1 MLREGF
7 PRFFTS
13 ASIRYLKN
21 KMRTFGAQFM
31 WKRFSG
37 ILLRNKLIF
46 VCCIALATAFMAY
59 KAGKMEL
66 SYEFAKILPDNDP
79 TFIEYQ
85 AFKKQFGEDGNV
97 MVLGFEDKN
106 FFTLNKFN
114 DWFHLSKTIK
124 IINGIKEILSVPT
137 VYKVIRNDSLEKL
150 EFKPLISKLPVT
162 QAEVDSIKK
171 EFLQLPFYEGIVYNK
186 ETGAN
191 LMAITFNKTSLNSK
205 RRLEIVKEIR
215 TLTDA
220 FAQKHGL
227 EMHYSGMPYIRSQ
240 LMEKISREMTL
251 FLVLAVIITG
261 LILWL
266 FFRSAMN
273 VFFSLLITAIGVVWS
288 VGILELFGYKITV
301 LSGLIAPLIM
311 VIGIPNCIFLIN
323 KYQSEYILHRN
334 KMKALSRMIE
344 TIGVTLFLANITTAI
359 GFGVLYFTKSS
370 MLVEFGV
377 VAALAVM
384 ATYFIT
390 LIMIPIILSLLPVPK
405 TKHTKHLEGKA
416 ITKMLSY
423 IDRIV
428 QNNRKAIYLITG
440 LVTLVSV
447 LGMFR
452 IQFIGYVVDD
462 LPKNDPVYTD
472 LHFFERA
479 FKGVLPFEVSVDTK
493 KPNGLF
499 AENAKTL
506 YKIKAMQGIFAE
518 YPQFSKPISIVE
530 AIRFSYQAY
539 RGGKPKFYKLP
550 VVTDLKTLSE
560 FSGSSLSGQDTKL
573 KSFIDSSKRITRV
586 SFQMADIGSQK
597 IKELAAELKPRIDS
611 IFDPKEYNVS
621 MTGHSL
627 VFLKSNDYLLSNLLE
642 SLLIEIILIAIV
654 GMALFRSVRII
665 ILSKIPCLIPLIITA
680 GIMGFLDIR
689 FKPSTILIFS
699 IAFGISSDGT
709 IYLLTKY
716 RQELIKNLGNA
727 PLAISM
733 AIKDTGLSMVYTAV
747 ILFFGFGIFSVS
759 SFGGTAALG
768 ILISLTLIISLFTNI
783 ILLPAILLS
792 INSKK
797 QNKELMEAP
806 AIEVD

>member
-1 MLREGF
+1 
-7 PRFFTS
+7 
-13 ASIRYLKN
+13 
-21 KMRTFGAQFM
+21 M
-31 WKRFSG
+31 WNYFSG
-37 ILLRNKLIF
+37 ILLRNKLSF
-46 VCCIALATAFMAY
+46 TLAVLLVTGFMAY
-59 KAGKMEL
+59 EASKMEL
-66 SYEFAKILPDNDP
+66 SYEFAKILPENDS

-85 AFKKQFGEDGNV
+85 NFKKQFGEDGNV
-97 MVLGFEDKN
+97 MVLGFEDRN

-137 VYKVIRNDSLEKL
+137 VFKLVKNDSLEKL
-150 EFKPLISKLPVT
+150 EFKALISKIPIS

-191 LMAITFNKTSLNSK
+191 LMAITFNKKSLNSK
-205 RRLEIVKEIR
+205 RRLEIVKEIKI
-215 TLTDA
+215 LTEA
-220 FAQKHGL
+220 FATKYNIQ
-227 EMHYSGMPYIRSQ
+227 MHYSGMPYIRSQ
-240 LMEKISREMTL
+240 MMEKISHEMTL
-251 FLVLAVIITG
+251 FLILAIVITG

-266 FFRSAMN
+266 FFKSGIN
-273 VFFSLLITAIGVVWS
+273 VFFSLLIVAIGVIWS

-323 KYQSEYILHRN
+323 KFQSEYIIHKN
-334 KMKALSRMIE
+334 KVKALARMIE

-377 VAALAVM
+377 VAALSVM

-390 LIMIPIILSLLPVPK
+390 LILIPVILYLLPNPK
-405 TKHTKHLEGKA
+405 AKHTKHLEGKR
-416 ITKMLSY
+416 INKMLKF
-423 IDRIV
+423 IDSIV
-428 QNNRKAIYLITG
+428 QNNRRAIYLATT
-440 LVTLVSV
+440 LVTIVSV
-447 LGMFR
+447 LGMLR
-452 IQFIGYVVDD
+452 INFIGYVVDD
-462 LPKNDPVYTD
+462 LPKKDPVYAD
-472 LHFFERA
+472 LHFFEKA
-479 FKGVLPFEVSVDTK
+479 FKGVLPFEVSIDTK
-493 KPNGLF
+493 KQNGLF
-499 AENAKTL
+499 AENAKAL

-518 YPQFSKPISIVE
+518 YPEFSKPISIIE

-539 RGGKPKFYKLP
+539 KGGNPRFYKLP
-550 VVTDLKTLSE
+550 SVTDLKILSE
-560 FSGSSLSGQDTKL
+560 YSGTLNGQNNKL
-573 KSFIDSSKRITRV
+573 KLFIDSSKRITRV

-597 IKELAAELKPRIDS
+597 IKTIANELRPRIDS
-611 IFDPKEYNVS
+611 IFNPSEYEVS

-627 VFLKSNDYLLSNLLE
+627 VFLKSNDYLLSNLME
-642 SLLIEIILIAIV
+642 SLIIEILLIAIV
-654 GMALFRSVRII
+654 GIALFRSVRII
-665 ILSKIPCLIPLIITA
+665 VLSKIPCLIPLIITA

-716 RQELIKNLGNA
+716 RQELIKTKGNA

-768 ILISLTLIISLFTNI
+768 ILISLTLMISLFTNL

-792 INSKK
+792 INNKK
-797 QNKELMEAP
+797 LNKSLMEQP
-806 AIEVD
+806 LIETKEE